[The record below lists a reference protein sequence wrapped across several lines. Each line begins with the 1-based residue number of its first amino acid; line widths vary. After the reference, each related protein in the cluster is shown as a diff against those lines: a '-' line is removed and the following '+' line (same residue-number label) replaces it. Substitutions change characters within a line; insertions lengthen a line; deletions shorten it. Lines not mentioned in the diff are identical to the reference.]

1 MWMRVGVKM
10 LGQLRMAPWG
20 ACSKENYWYCLDGT
34 HTTNTSGKSVSEG
47 AKDKVRLI
55 SKMKVLCDKK

>member
-1 MWMRVGVKM
+1 M